1 MYSAE
6 TIDFDFHHRESVNL
20 STNLPKQD
28 NETKSWPQLAGKRVG
43 MVVLSS
49 YPADARPRRAID
61 AMLQQGMEID
71 LLCEADDG
79 LTQNEQLGGLTVT
92 RLPIRHKRGGA
103 IGYAIEYSSFILL
116 ATLIFAW
123 RSLRKR
129 YDLVYVHNMP
139 DILVISALIP
149 KLLGARVI
157 LDQHDP
163 MPELMTTIFGVQ
175 SNSLPVRIICMLERW
190 SIARVHRVITV
201 NEVCRQIFSARSCK
215 ADKVAVVMNTPDE
228 NLFPFRSAL
237 SYQNAEE
244 TSPFVVMYHG
254 SLIERNG
261 LELAVDALALLS
273 ESGIPIELR
282 VYGRSTPYLDRVMNK
297 VRDLGIEKMV
307 KHFGGRR
314 LDQLAAEIQK
324 CDIGVVPNQLNAFT
338 AINTPTRILEYLAL
352 GKPVI
357 APSTRGV
364 LDYFSSDALLYFK
377 PGDAQDLAKQIQT
390 AALHR
395 QDLTAIAK
403 RGQEVYAQHTWIE
416 EKQVLLDT
424 VAGLW

>member
-1 MYSAE
+1 
-6 TIDFDFHHRESVNL
+6 
-20 STNLPKQD
+20 
-28 NETKSWPQLAGKRVG
+28 
-43 MVVLSS
+43 
-49 YPADARPRRAID
+49 
-61 AMLQQGMEID
+61 
-71 LLCEADDG
+71 
-79 LTQNEQLGGLTVT
+79 
-92 RLPIRHKRGGA
+92 
-103 IGYAIEYSSFILL
+103 
-116 ATLIFAW
+116 
-123 RSLRKR
+123 
-129 YDLVYVHNMP
+129 
-139 DILVISALIP
+139 
-149 KLLGARVI
+149 
-157 LDQHDP
+157 
-163 MPELMTTIFGVQ
+163 
-175 SNSLPVRIICMLERW
+175 
-190 SIARVHRVITV
+190 
-201 NEVCRQIFSARSCK
+201 
-215 ADKVAVVMNTPDE
+215 MNTPDE

-377 PGDAQDLAKQIQT
+377 PGDARDLAKQIQT